1 MMRVVFRILLGST
14 LMMFCVAAILCAFQG
29 TAQAYVDPG
38 SGLVLFQ
45 SISAL
50 FTGVAFFFRRR
61 IRALFSRRPAADVSS
76 PAVENAGD
84 RN

>member
-1 MMRVVFRILLGST
+1 MRDVFRMLLGSA
-14 LMMFCVAAILCAFQG
+14 LLLCCVAATLCAFQG

-61 IRALFSRRPAADVSS
+61 IRGLFTRRPAADVST
-76 PAVENAGD
+76 PAAESAGE